1 MTYIVFFEVALFFET
16 HLQQIK
22 PCIIF
27 LEKGLNVNFSKVPYG
42 DIASQFGLDPLL
54 EGADMKTFEI
64 HRARIPT
71 SMFKAIMED
80 VSVIMEQYGERVGD
94 QNAEARSRY
103 LAPVSAQRFPLF
115 LLCLFVL
122 ELMFLSAV

>member
-71 SMFKAIMED
+71 SMFQLLWSSMEN
-80 VSVIMEQYGERVGD
+80 VLVIKM
-94 QNAEARSRY
+94 
-103 LAPVSAQRFPLF
+103 QRLGQDI
-115 LLCLFVL
+115 LLL
-122 ELMFLSAV
+122 